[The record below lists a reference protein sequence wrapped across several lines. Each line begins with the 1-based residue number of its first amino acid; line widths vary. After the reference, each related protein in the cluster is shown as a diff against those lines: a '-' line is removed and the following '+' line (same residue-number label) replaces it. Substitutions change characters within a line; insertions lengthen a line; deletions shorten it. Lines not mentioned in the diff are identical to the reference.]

1 VPLRS
6 SDSASLADLLCWRAE
21 VIAAEHGVRSAE
33 IAHDAA
39 QAQERL
45 AASRVSE
52 AAQCRETA
60 WKAYMIHM
68 GMSTSDLP
76 RPIGTG
82 PPVRPAAPS
91 ADKDKGKGKEQASSS
106 SAGDDE
112 DGEEEIVSREL
123 EGSEGGAGGLSNPMD
138 LS

>member
-1 VPLRS
+1 V
-6 SDSASLADLLCWRAE
+6 DLLCWRAE
-21 VIAAEHGVRSAE
+21 VIAAEHRVRSAE

-52 AAQCRETA
+52 ATQRRETA

-76 RPIGTG
+76 RPIGTR

-91 ADKDKGKGKEQASSS
+91 ADKDKGKGKEWASSS
-106 SAGDDE
+106 EGNKE
-112 DGEEEIVSREL
+112 DGEEEIVSQEL
-123 EGSEGGAGGLSNPMD
+123 EGSEGGAGGPSNPMD